1 MSYRSL
7 LLALLMLVG
16 FAVPSTAQQPLIAY
30 CPMPE
35 SDCSRL
41 LAAFKEETGIET
53 RFIRI
58 PTGEVLARLRAERN
72 NPQADIW
79 LGGPID
85 SYAQAA
91 EEGLLEAYRPKGIE
105 NIDKRYIAS
114 EENWFT
120 TWGQVAM
127 TFVYNEKLV
136 SEAGATPPD
145 SWESY
150 ADPAF
155 RNNVMLPH
163 PAGSGTAFFIL
174 AAMVQIYGE
183 DEAFRILK
191 EVDKN
196 VVQYTRS
203 GAVGARVVATGE
215 VALSMVFSVDLEN
228 LWIEGY
234 EAGFAFPKE
243 GTARTMDAVA
253 LVKGARASHAD
264 QAKALIDWL
273 LSDKGQQVVAVTMR
287 VPLLTQ
293 YTNPQARMNL
303 DEVKMID
310 YDFAWA
316 GENRARLLERYEREV
331 RQGSEAK

>member
-1 MSYRSL
+1 MSYRFL
-7 LLALLMLVG
+7 LLTLLTLLG
-16 FAVPSTAQQPLIAY
+16 FASASSAQEPLIAY

-35 SDCSRL
+35 NDCSRL
-41 LAAFKEETGIET
+41 LAAFKADTGIES

-79 LGGPID
+79 LSGPID

-105 NIDKRYIAS
+105 NIDRRYIPND
-114 EENWFT
+114 EHQFT
-120 TWGQVAM
+120 TWGLVAM

-136 SEAGATPPD
+136 SDAGAMPPD
-145 SWESY
+145 SWRSY

-183 DEAFRILK
+183 DETFRILK
-191 EVDKN
+191 EIDKN
-196 VVQYTRS
+196 VIHYTRS
-203 GAVGARVVATGE
+203 GAVGARIVATGE
-215 VALSMVFSVDLEN
+215 AALSMVFSVDLEN
-228 LWIEGY
+228 LWVEGY
-234 EAGFAFPKE
+234 EAEFAFPKE
-243 GTARTMDAVA
+243 GTASTMDAVA
-253 LVKGARASHAD
+253 LVKGARESHVD
-264 QAKALIDWL
+264 KSKALIDWL
-273 LSDKGQQVVAVTMR
+273 LSDKGQQAVAVTMR

-293 YTNPQARMNL
+293 YTNPQARINL
-303 DEVKMID
+303 NDVKMID
-310 YDFAWA
+310 YDFTWA

>member
-7 LLALLMLVG
+7 LLALLVFSG
-16 FAVPSTAQQPLIAY
+16 FTALARAQEPLIVY

-35 SDCSRL
+35 NDCTRL
-41 LAAFKEETGIET
+41 LAAFKDDTGIES

-79 LGGPID
+79 FSGPVD

-105 NIDKRYIAS
+105 NIDPRYIA
-114 EENWFT
+114 NDKHQFT
-120 TWGQVAM
+120 TWGMTAM
-127 TFVYNEKLV
+127 TFVYNEELV
-136 SEAGATPPD
+136 KEAGATPPD

-150 ADPAF
+150 TNPAF
-155 RNNVMLPH
+155 RDNVVLPH
-163 PAGSGTAFFIL
+163 PAGSGTAYFIL

-196 VVQYTRS
+196 VIHYTRS
-203 GAVGARVVATGE
+203 GAVGSRIVATGE
-215 VALSMVFSVDLEN
+215 AALSMVFSVDLEN
-228 LWIEGY
+228 LWVEGY
-234 EAGFAFPKE
+234 QAGYAFPKE
-243 GTARTMDAVA
+243 GTAYTMDTVA
-253 LVKGARASHAD
+253 LIKGARQSHVEK
-264 QAKALIDWL
+264 AKSLIDWL
-273 LSDKGQQVVAVTMR
+273 LTDKGQQAVAMTMR
-287 VPLLTQ
+287 LPLLSQ
-293 YTNPQARMNL
+293 YNNPQARMDL
-303 DEVKMID
+303 GSVKMID

-316 GENRARLLERYEREV
+316 GENRTRLLERYEREV